1 MADYIHMMNI
11 IQGKV
16 IEIRERHP
24 LEQQSQMLESLASF
38 LSEQR
43 ERVLVEKLRVAQEI
57 DEQESLPIR

>member
-24 LEQQSQMLESLASF
+24 LEQQSQMLESLALF

>member
-24 LEQQSQMLESLASF
+24 LEQQSQMLESLALF

-57 DEQESLPIR
+57 DEQESLPIG